1 MCDVL
6 GQAMAA
12 VPPVG
17 RRRVLAALA
26 AGAATAAASTVGAGV
41 APAAAGPGGR
51 SVTGPA
57 RTRLVLLGTLGGP
70 LYLDPGRAGT
80 CTALVHEDRVYLV
93 DLGMGAYF
101 RLVQHQARGGQPTAL
116 SQVAGIFFTHLHG
129 DHTTDWPAVYATGSV
144 NVAHRTASPASA
156 ATPIQVFGPGDRG
169 TLPRVFP
176 PTRAAPDPVAPQ
188 EPTPG
193 IAGMTRHVREAFAQD
208 ANDRLRDAG
217 IPDPGGLF
225 RVTEIDLAGVWDV
238 DPLGVPPRL
247 AAPLRVW
254 QDGDVT
260 VTATLVD
267 HRPTAPAFGYRF
279 DTPRGSV
286 VVSGDTTVS
295 QNLVDLA
302 RGADY
307 LVHEVIDPDF
317 VDQLTAAL
325 PPALAGPVRQHLLT
339 AHTTIEQVGRDVAA
353 PAGVKTL
360 VLSHL
365 LPGTAPASRWLQARH
380 GYAGR
385 VVVGRDLLELPL
397 PR

>member
-6 GQAMAA
+6 GRAIAA
-12 VPPVG
+12 VPSVS

-26 AGAATAAASTVGAGV
+26 AGAATAGAGALDLAA
-41 APAAAGPGGR
+41 APAASAAPTAAAA
-51 SVTGPA
+51 SSSTAAA

-80 CTALVHEDRVYLV
+80 CTAIVHDGRVYLV

-101 RLVQHQARGGQPTAL
+101 RLVEHQVRDGRPTAL

-129 DHTTDWPAVYATGSV
+129 DHTTDWPSVYATGSV
-144 NVAHRTASPASA
+144 NIAGRTASPV
-156 ATPIQVFGPGDRG
+156 QVFGPGDRG

-176 PTRAAPDPVAPQ
+176 PTRAAPELVAPQ

-193 IAGMTRHVREAFAQD
+193 IAGMTRHLREAFAQD

-217 IPDPGGLF
+217 IPDPGSLF
-225 RVTEIDLAGVWDV
+225 RVTEIDLTGVWDV

-286 VVSGDTTVS
+286 VVSGDTAVS

-307 LVHEVIDPDF
+307 LVHEVIDPAF
-317 VDQLTAAL
+317 VDQLAAAL
-325 PPALAGPVRQHLLT
+325 PPELAGPVRQHLLS
-339 AHTTIEQVGRDVAA
+339 AHTTIEQVGRDVAE

-360 VLSHL
+360 VLTHL
-365 LPGTAPASRWLQARH
+365 LPGTAPASRWLQARR
-380 GYAGR
+380 GYSGR

-397 PR
+397 PG